1 MTPLSYSGSGHE
13 FPPDIIQRAVWA
25 YLRFAL
31 SFRDVEEL
39 LVPAEAPKP
48 EAPIE
53 ASGHLELP
61 ACELC

>member
-13 FPPDIIQRAVWA
+13 FPPDIIQRAVWV

-39 LVPAEAPKP
+39 LVAVLHGSEEQVQWPRP
-48 EAPIE
+48 
-53 ASGHLELP
+53 GFLHGMRT
-61 ACELC
+61 